1 MSRLAQPAVLAV
13 CALLFVA
20 RLLFAAGPRENRG
33 AAPGRA
39 GGSVGP
45 ASSEGGYP
53 LALIDDRGDRVLI
66 PQQPMRIISLTQ
78 FTDEVLLELV
88 EPARM
93 LGVTLFAGDP
103 SISNVSAQAAAIPH
117 KLSLNPEV
125 ILSLRPDLVFVANWS
140 EADKVRLL
148 RDAGV
153 PVFLI
158 ASGLTVTGIQEK
170 IRLVARI
177 VGEAARGEALIER
190 MNARL
195 AGVARSLKALPAGRR
210 LSVLDYT
217 VWGSTQG
224 RGSSWEEVVRLAG
237 LRNAADSL
245 PVDSWGQAPLSRE
258 KLLELDPDLL
268 ILPGWVYGEPQGAQA
283 FFRQVTSDPVLQR
296 LKAVKT
302 GRVYSMPENLKTTTS
317 QYLAAAVEYLARTA
331 YPELFR

>member
-1 MSRLAQPAVLAV
+1 MSRLAPSVVLAV
-13 CALLFVA
+13 CVLLLAAPV
-20 RLLFAAGPRENRG
+20 LFAAGPRERG
-33 AAPGRA
+33 GTAPRQA
-39 GGSVGP
+39 GGSAGP
-45 ASSEGGYP
+45 GSAEGGYP
-53 LALIDDRGDRVLI
+53 LALTDDRGDRVLI
-66 PQQPMRIISLTQ
+66 PHRPERIVSLTQ
-78 FTDEVLLELV
+78 FTDEVLLELA
-88 EPARM
+88 EPSRI

-103 SISNVSAQAAAIPH
+103 SISNVSAQAAAVPR

-125 ILSLRPDLVFVANWS
+125 ILSLQPDLVFVANWS

-158 ASGLTVTGIQEK
+158 ASAVTVAGIQEK
-170 IRLVARI
+170 ISLVARI
-177 VGEAARGEALIER
+177 VGEPARGQALIER

-195 AGVARSLKALPAGRR
+195 AGVARRLKAPPAGRR

-224 RGSSWEEVVRLAG
+224 KGSSWDEAARLAG

-258 KLLELDPDLL
+258 KLLELDPDIL
-268 ILPGWVYGEPQGAQA
+268 ILPGWVYGQPQGAQD
-283 FFRQVTSDPVLQR
+283 FLRQVTSDPVLQR

>member
-1 MSRLAQPAVLAV
+1 MR
-13 CALLFVA
+13 
-20 RLLFAAGPRENRG
+20 
-33 AAPGRA
+33 
-39 GGSVGP
+39 
-45 ASSEGGYP
+45 YP
-53 LALIDDRGDRVLI
+53 LALADDRGDDVLI
-66 PQQPMRIISLTQ
+66 PRRPERIVSLTQ

-88 EPARM
+88 EPARI
-93 LGVTLFAGDP
+93 LGVTAFAGDP
-103 SISNVSAQAAAIPH
+103 DISNIAGQAAAIQH

-125 ILSLRPDLVFVANWS
+125 ILSLQPDLVFVANWS

-158 ASGLTVTGIQEK
+158 ASGVTVAAIQEK

-177 VGEAARGEALIER
+177 VGEPARGEALVGR
-190 MNARL
+190 MNDRL
-195 AGVARSLKALPAGRR
+195 AGVASRLQALSAGRR

-224 RGSSWEEVVRLAG
+224 RGSSWDEVVRLAG

-245 PVDSWGQAPLSRE
+245 PVDVWGQVPLSRE
-258 KLLELDPDLL
+258 KLLALDPDML

-283 FFRQVTSDPVLQR
+283 FLRQVTSDPVLQR
-296 LKAVKT
+296 LNAVRA

-317 QYLAAAVEYLARTA
+317 QYLAAAVEHLARTA
-331 YPELFR
+331 YPELFQ

>member
-1 MSRLAQPAVLAV
+1 MSRLARSAAFY
-13 CALLFVA
+13 CCI
-20 RLLFAAGPRENRG
+20 LLFACAAGP
-33 AAPGRA
+33 ARA
-39 GGSVGP
+39 GGNDGP
-45 ASSEGGYP
+45 DSAAGGYP
-53 LALIDDRGDRVLI
+53 LALIDDRGDQVLI
-66 PQQPMRIISLTQ
+66 PEQPLRIISLTQ
-78 FTDEVLLELV
+78 FTDEVLPELV
-88 EPARM
+88 EPSRV

-103 SISNVSAQAAAIPH
+103 SISNVSSWAAAIPH

-153 PVFLI
+153 AVFLI
-158 ASGLTVTGIQEK
+158 ASAVTVAGIQEK

-177 VGEAARGEALIER
+177 VSERARGEDLIER
-190 MNARL
+190 MDARL
-195 AGVARSLKALPAGRR
+195 AAVARRLEALPAARR

-258 KLLELDPDLL
+258 KLLELNPDLL

-296 LKAVKT
+296 LKAVQT
-302 GRVYSMPENLKTTTS
+302 GRVYSMPETLKTTTS

-331 YPELFR
+331 YQGLFR